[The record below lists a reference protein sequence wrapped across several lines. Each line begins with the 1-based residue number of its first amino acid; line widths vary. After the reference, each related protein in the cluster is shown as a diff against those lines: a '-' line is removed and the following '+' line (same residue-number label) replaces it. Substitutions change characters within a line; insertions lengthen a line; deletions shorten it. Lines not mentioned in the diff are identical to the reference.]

1 MSVGS
6 DPVAAVSQRVEDFL
20 AAREAEV
27 ELFGD
32 EAILLHGAAAES
44 VRGGKRLRARFC
56 FAGWRAVRE
65 HSSEAVAP
73 TERFPD
79 IKTLSEAPT
88 EDVLAVAAALEVFH
102 AAALVHDDIVD
113 NSDTRRGRPSAH
125 RALEAAHR
133 ARGWVGDPARF
144 GRSGALLLGD
154 LLVAWSDDL
163 LEEGLAVATPAHAAA
178 GRREFA
184 LMRSEVTIGQFLDV
198 AEESAYVTEA
208 DDRHAERALR
218 IASLKSARYSIQQP
232 LVIGAAI
239 AGADA
244 AQQGALVA
252 FGHPV
257 GMAFQLRDDVL
268 GVFGDAEATGKP
280 SGDDLREGK
289 RTVLVAYAREA
300 LPTGSRRLFDEML
313 GDPSLEP
320 DQIAAMQQ
328 TIRDTG
334 ALERVEDLILD
345 YTRTAERALSGAPLG
360 NRSVSELRELAR
372 AATVR
377 TT

>member
-1 MSVGS
+1 M
-6 DPVAAVSQRVEDFL
+6 
-20 AAREAEV
+20 AAREV
-27 ELFGD
+27 EADLFGD
-32 EAILLHGAAAES
+32 EAIVLHSAAAES

-65 HSSEAVAP
+65 HSCAGVE
-73 TERFPD
+73 
-79 IKTLSEAPT
+79 PT
-88 EDVLAVAAALEVFH
+88 EDVLAAAAALEVFH

-113 NSDTRRGRPSAH
+113 NSDTRRGRPAAH
-125 RALEAAHR
+125 RALEAVHR
-133 ARGWVGDPARF
+133 DRGWVGDAARF

-163 LEEGLAVATPAHAAA
+163 LEEGLALAAPAAAAA

-184 LMRSEVTIGQFLDV
+184 LMRREVTIGQFLDV
-198 AEESAYVTEA
+198 AEESAYVTDA
-208 DDRHAERALR
+208 DERHAERALR
-218 IASLKSARYSIQQP
+218 VASLKSARYSIQQP

-239 AGADA
+239 AGASTP
-244 AQQGALVA
+244 QRGALID

-268 GVFGDAEATGKP
+268 GVFGDAESTGKP

-289 RTVLVAYAREA
+289 RTVLVAYTREA
-300 LPTGSRRLFDEML
+300 LPPGSRRLFDEML
-313 GDPSLEP
+313 GDPTLEP

-334 ALERVEDLILD
+334 ALERVEELILD
-345 YTRTAERALSGAPLG
+345 YTRTAERALSGVPLG

-377 TT
+377 IT

>member
-1 MSVGS
+1 M
-6 DPVAAVSQRVEDFL
+6 

-65 HSSEAVAP
+65 HSSEAV
-73 TERFPD
+73 
-79 IKTLSEAPT
+79 APT

-232 LVIGAAI
+232 LVIGSAI

-252 FGHPV
+252 FGHPG

-328 TIRDTG
+328 TIRETG